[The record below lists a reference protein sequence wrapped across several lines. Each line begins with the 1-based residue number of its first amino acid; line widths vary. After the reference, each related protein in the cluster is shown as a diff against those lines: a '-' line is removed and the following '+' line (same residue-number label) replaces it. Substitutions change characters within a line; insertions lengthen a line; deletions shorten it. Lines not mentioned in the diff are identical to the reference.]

1 MYVNASDQSPDCAPL
16 AALLYDTGSIPGIRE
31 VMDAARIGGDFT
43 VSHAPPQ
50 GEGWVEVLRDGL
62 TFDVR
67 GLSGA
72 NLQAIPEIQ
81 HWVGFNP
88 DQGTGLAA
96 LQIWPGPHIS
106 GAQRLLPVIRV
117 ATALAASLANFVQPR
132 AICWIPARNAIVP
145 ELFNRAVK
153 PWLEGGPFPAI
164 ALASIHRNASGEMA
178 TTGLKFLIGQEFTL
192 SGGSGTSREH
202 LARVAV
208 RLIDW
213 LVAHGPITE
222 AKQADL
228 AGTGAVF
235 LEAENATSIIARC
248 S

>member
-16 AALLYDTGSIPGIRE
+16 AALLYDTGSVPGIKE
-31 VMDAARIGGDFT
+31 VMEAALHGGDFT
-43 VSHAPPQ
+43 VSHAPPEH
-50 GEGWVEVLRDGL
+50 EGWAEILRDGL
-62 TFDVR
+62 TFDLR
-67 GLSGA
+67 GLSGGA
-72 NLQAIPEIQ
+72 PQAVPAIE
-81 HWVGFNP
+81 HSVGVRTG
-88 DQGTGLAA
+88 QGEGLAA

-117 ATALAASLANFVQPR
+117 AAALAGCLAKIAQPR
-132 AICWIPARNAIVP
+132 AICWIPARNAIAP

-164 ALASIHRNASGEMA
+164 ALASIQRNSSDKIT
-178 TTGLKFLIGQEFTL
+178 TTGLKFLIGQEFSL
-192 SGGSGTSREH
+192 SGGAGTGPEH

>member
-1 MYVNASDQSPDCAPL
+1 MA
-16 AALLYDTGSIPGIRE
+16 AALH
-31 VMDAARIGGDFT
+31 GGDFT
-43 VSHAPPQ
+43 VSHAPAE
-50 GEGWVEVLRDGL
+50 GAGWVEVLRDGL
-62 TFDVR
+62 TFDLR
-67 GLSGA
+67 GLSGSA
-72 NLQAIPEIQ
+72 PQALPTIE
-81 HWVGFNP
+81 HSVGISIGHNN
-88 DQGTGLAA
+88 DLAA
-96 LQIWPGPHIS
+96 LLICPGPHLS

-117 ATALAASLANFVQPR
+117 AAALTGCLAKIAQPR
-132 AICWIPARNAIVP
+132 AICWVPARNAVAP
-145 ELFNRAVK
+145 ELFNRAVQ

-164 ALASIHRNASGEMA
+164 ALASLQANESGAIA

-192 SGGSGTSREH
+192 SGSPGTSREH

-213 LVAHGPITE
+213 LVAHGPIAE
-222 AKQADL
+222 ARQVDL